1 MDLMGGVLGPL
12 PTRVGVHLE
21 VAELGWQAPACHSE
35 RELASEGSSATWS
48 LDSRSIGMLPYVGE
62 LSYSSLEFGHI
73 L

>member
-1 MDLMGGVLGPL
+1 MKKTVEYKGSHPN
-12 PTRVGVHLE
+12 RVGRHPE

-35 RELASEGSSATWS
+35 RELASEGSSAAWS
-48 LDSRSIGMLPYVGE
+48 WDSRSIGMLPYVGE